1 MPPVGYDE
9 CMGRLTR
16 REFAKAVLR
25 VLGPLALLRE
35 LGAREALAAPARI
48 AARVLLARA
57 DEASRALAS
66 GAARPAEW
74 QARVEELAARAD
86 LSDLRRAVDLDRLSR
101 TMTVA
106 RDWARGEHL
115 RLGPFRFG
123 TQVFGFAR
131 GAAITP
137 HGHRNMASMHLVIGG
152 ELRCR
157 QYDRVRDEPGHL
169 VLRPGLDRACRSG
182 DPTSISSESRN
193 VHWFVAT
200 SDTAFTFDV
209 VLDNLDPALGRPYFI
224 DLVDPS
230 GAEKLPDGTLRARR
244 IDWDE
249 SLRLYAGRA

>member
-1 MPPVGYDE
+1 M
-9 CMGRLTR
+9 
-16 REFAKAVLR
+16 LR
-25 VLGPLALLRE
+25 TLGPLALLRE
-35 LGAREALAAPARI
+35 LQAREALGAPARI
-48 AARVLLARA
+48 AAGDLLARV
-57 DEASRALAS
+57 DEASRALAA

-74 QARVEELAARAD
+74 QSRVEELAARAD
-86 LSDLRRAVDLDRLSR
+86 LSDLRRVVDLDRLSR

-115 RLGPFRFG
+115 RLGTFRFG

-157 QYDRVRDEPGHL
+157 QYDRVRDEADHL
-169 VLRPGLDRACRSG
+169 ILRPVLDRSCRDG
-182 DPTSISSESRN
+182 DPTSISSERRN

-200 SDTAFTFDV
+200 SETAFTFDAV
-209 VLDNLDPALGRPYFI
+209 VDNLDPSMGRPYFI

-230 GAEKLPDGTLRARR
+230 GALFVLKDQEAAVLADPAGQRHDSRSSRR
-244 IDWDE
+244 VA
-249 SLRLYAGRA
+249 LTR

>member
-1 MPPVGYDE
+1 M
-9 CMGRLTR
+9 RR
-16 REFAKAVLR
+16 REFAEAVLR
-25 VLGPLALLRE
+25 AIGPLALLRE
-35 LGAREALAAPARI
+35 LRARDALAAPARME
-48 AARVLLARA
+48 AADLLARV

-86 LSDLRRAVDLDRLSR
+86 LGDLRRAVDLDRLSR

-115 RLGPFRFG
+115 RLGSFRFG
-123 TQVFGFAR
+123 TQVFGFMR

-169 VLRPGLDRACRSG
+169 VLRAALDRVCRG
-182 DPTSISSESRN
+182 GEPTSISSERRN

-209 VLDNLDPALGRPYFI
+209 VIDNLDPSLGRPYFI

-230 GAEKLPDGTLRARR
+230 GAEKLGDGTLRARR